1 MLFPFVFK
9 TDFNGVHKKWIPV
22 NLMLSFFHRDTF
34 VIDGLLVFLVSKDAL
49 LLFFLS
55 RFLKLYLYILVVFDC
70 EKLFSTSE
78 KSIYRLSND
87 VYKILPESL
96 NKNI

>member
-1 MLFPFVFK
+1 
-9 TDFNGVHKKWIPV
+9 
-22 NLMLSFFHRDTF
+22 MLSFFHRDTF

-49 LLFFLS
+49 LLLS